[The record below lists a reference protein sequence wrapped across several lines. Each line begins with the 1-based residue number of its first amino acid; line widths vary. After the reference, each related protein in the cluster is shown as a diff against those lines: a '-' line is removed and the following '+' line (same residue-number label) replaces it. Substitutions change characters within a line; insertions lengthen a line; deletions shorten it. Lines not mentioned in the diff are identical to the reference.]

1 MTTKVLKIAKAEL
14 QKMFYS
20 PIAWISLI
28 VFIVQCGYGFVGAVG
43 YVDYYMEKQ
52 MSLSCL
58 FLNDFGGIFTTL
70 YNYIYLYVPLLTM
83 GLISEELRNKN
94 INLLYA
100 APVSNAQIILGKY
113 LAILTYGL
121 LLMGIVCIFI
131 VFGAIAVQNF
141 EWGVALSGLLGV
153 FLMFVAYSAIGLFV
167 SSLTSYPVVAAIGS
181 FIVLGALS
189 KEEAIP
195 GLPDS
200 ASSGIQSLSKEEDDC
215 MKILANLVTLTVND
229 KEGYIT
235 LSASMPEPVAAAQL
249 AYKVQVLLQKYVTE
263 FKIEKARANL
273 EFIEERYAD
282 AKSEFERKQEEL
294 AEFRDA
300 NRNFAS
306 AVAKTTE
313 ERLSNEYAVVLGV
326 YSELAKQREQANIQ
340 VKEDT
345 PIFAVVEPVTVPTER
360 SKPKRALICVAFTF
374 LGGFCGVGLVL
385 VLPFLAQVSGARR
398 LRKWLPEAT
407 ERGIS

>member
-1 MTTKVLKIAKAEL
+1 MTVEQINKQEETEIDLIEVIRKLWAKRKFILKVTVVFMALGVLIAL
-14 QKMFYS
+14 FS
-20 PIAWISLI
+20 PKEYTAGCTMVPQI
-28 VFIVQCGYGFVGAVG
+28 G
-43 YVDYYMEKQ
+43 EKTT
-52 MSLSCL
+52 
-58 FLNDFGGIFTTL
+58 GG
-70 YNYIYLYVPLLTM
+70 N
-83 GLISEELRNKN
+83 
-94 INLLYA
+94 
-100 APVSNAQIILGKY
+100 
-113 LAILTYGL
+113 
-121 LLMGIVCIFI
+121 
-131 VFGAIAVQNF
+131 
-141 EWGVALSGLLGV
+141 LSGLAAMAGINLGSNSGGDV
-153 FLMFVAYSAIGLFV
+153 LMPNVYPKILSSVPFQKELMQTEVKFEDYEQPVRLLDYYTGEEYRKFSLLGTIKKYTIGLPG
-167 SSLTSYPVVAAIGS
+167 LI
-181 FIVLGALS
+181 LGALS

-407 ERGIS
+407 EKGIS

>member
-1 MTTKVLKIAKAEL
+1 MTVEQINKQEETEIDLIEVIRKLWAKRKFILKVTVVFMALGVLIAL
-14 QKMFYS
+14 FS
-20 PIAWISLI
+20 PKEYTAGCTMVPQI
-28 VFIVQCGYGFVGAVG
+28 G
-43 YVDYYMEKQ
+43 EKTT
-52 MSLSCL
+52 
-58 FLNDFGGIFTTL
+58 GG
-70 YNYIYLYVPLLTM
+70 N
-83 GLISEELRNKN
+83 
-94 INLLYA
+94 
-100 APVSNAQIILGKY
+100 
-113 LAILTYGL
+113 
-121 LLMGIVCIFI
+121 
-131 VFGAIAVQNF
+131 
-141 EWGVALSGLLGV
+141 LSGLAAMAGINLGSNSGGDV
-153 FLMFVAYSAIGLFV
+153 LMPNVYPKILSSVPFQKELMQTEIKFEDYEQPVRLLDYYTGEEYRKFSLLGTIKKYTIGLPG
-167 SSLTSYPVVAAIGS
+167 LI
-181 FIVLGALS
+181 LGALS
-189 KEEAIP
+189 KEEVTP
-195 GLPDS
+195 GLLDS

-407 ERGIS
+407 EKGIS

>member
-1 MTTKVLKIAKAEL
+1 MTVEQINKQEETEIDLIEVIRKLWAKRKFILKVTVVFMALGVLIAL
-14 QKMFYS
+14 FS
-20 PIAWISLI
+20 PKEYTAGCTMVPHI
-28 VFIVQCGYGFVGAVG
+28 G
-43 YVDYYMEKQ
+43 EKTT
-52 MSLSCL
+52 
-58 FLNDFGGIFTTL
+58 GG
-70 YNYIYLYVPLLTM
+70 N
-83 GLISEELRNKN
+83 
-94 INLLYA
+94 
-100 APVSNAQIILGKY
+100 
-113 LAILTYGL
+113 
-121 LLMGIVCIFI
+121 
-131 VFGAIAVQNF
+131 
-141 EWGVALSGLLGV
+141 LSGLAAMAGINLGSNSGGDV
-153 FLMFVAYSAIGLFV
+153 LMPNVYPKILSSVPFQKELMQTEIKFEDYEQPVRLLDYYTGEEYRKFSLLGTIKKYTIGLPG
-167 SSLTSYPVVAAIGS
+167 LI
-181 FIVLGALS
+181 LGALS

-407 ERGIS
+407 EKGIS

>member
-1 MTTKVLKIAKAEL
+1 MTVEQINKQEETEIDLIEVIRKLWAKRKFILKVTVVFMALGVLIAL
-14 QKMFYS
+14 FS
-20 PIAWISLI
+20 PKEYTAGCTMVPQI
-28 VFIVQCGYGFVGAVG
+28 G
-43 YVDYYMEKQ
+43 EKTT
-52 MSLSCL
+52 
-58 FLNDFGGIFTTL
+58 GG
-70 YNYIYLYVPLLTM
+70 N
-83 GLISEELRNKN
+83 
-94 INLLYA
+94 
-100 APVSNAQIILGKY
+100 
-113 LAILTYGL
+113 
-121 LLMGIVCIFI
+121 
-131 VFGAIAVQNF
+131 
-141 EWGVALSGLLGV
+141 LSGLAAMAGINLGSNSGGDV
-153 FLMFVAYSAIGLFV
+153 LMPNVYPKILSSVPFQKELMQTEIKFEDYEQPVCLLDYYTGEEYRKFSLLGTIKKYTIGLPG
-167 SSLTSYPVVAAIGS
+167 LI
-181 FIVLGALS
+181 LGALS
-189 KEEAIP
+189 KEEATP

-407 ERGIS
+407 EKGIS

>member
-1 MTTKVLKIAKAEL
+1 MTVEQINKQEETEIDLIEVIRKLWAKRKFILKVTVVFMAFGVLIAL
-14 QKMFYS
+14 FS
-20 PIAWISLI
+20 PKEYTAGCTMVPQI
-28 VFIVQCGYGFVGAVG
+28 G
-43 YVDYYMEKQ
+43 EKTT
-52 MSLSCL
+52 
-58 FLNDFGGIFTTL
+58 GG
-70 YNYIYLYVPLLTM
+70 N
-83 GLISEELRNKN
+83 
-94 INLLYA
+94 
-100 APVSNAQIILGKY
+100 
-113 LAILTYGL
+113 
-121 LLMGIVCIFI
+121 
-131 VFGAIAVQNF
+131 
-141 EWGVALSGLLGV
+141 LSGLAAMAGINLGSNSSGDV
-153 FLMFVAYSAIGLFV
+153 LMPNVYPKILSSVPFQKELMQTEIKFEDYEQPVRLLDYYTGEEYRKFSLLGTIKKYTIGLPG
-167 SSLTSYPVVAAIGS
+167 LI
-181 FIVLGALS
+181 LGALS

-407 ERGIS
+407 EKGIS

>member
-1 MTTKVLKIAKAEL
+1 MTVEQINKQEETEIDLIEVIRKLWAKRKFILKVTVVFMALGVLIAL
-14 QKMFYS
+14 FS
-20 PIAWISLI
+20 PKEYTAGCTMVPQI
-28 VFIVQCGYGFVGAVG
+28 G
-43 YVDYYMEKQ
+43 EKTT
-52 MSLSCL
+52 
-58 FLNDFGGIFTTL
+58 GG
-70 YNYIYLYVPLLTM
+70 N
-83 GLISEELRNKN
+83 
-94 INLLYA
+94 
-100 APVSNAQIILGKY
+100 
-113 LAILTYGL
+113 
-121 LLMGIVCIFI
+121 
-131 VFGAIAVQNF
+131 
-141 EWGVALSGLLGV
+141 LSGLAAMAGINLGSNSGGDV
-153 FLMFVAYSAIGLFV
+153 LMPNVYPKILSSVPFQKELMQTEIKFEDYEQPVRLLDYYTGEEYRKFSLLGTIKKYTIGLPG
-167 SSLTSYPVVAAIGS
+167 LI
-181 FIVLGALS
+181 LGALS
-189 KEEAIP
+189 KEEATP

-249 AYKVQVLLQKYVTE
+249 AYKVQMLLQKYVTE

-398 LRKWLPEAT
+398 LRKWLPGAT
-407 ERGIS
+407 EKGIS

>member
-1 MTTKVLKIAKAEL
+1 MTVEQINKQEETEIDLIEVIRKLWAKRKFILKVTVVFMALGVLIAL
-14 QKMFYS
+14 FS
-20 PIAWISLI
+20 PKEYTAGCTMVPQI
-28 VFIVQCGYGFVGAVG
+28 G
-43 YVDYYMEKQ
+43 EKTT
-52 MSLSCL
+52 
-58 FLNDFGGIFTTL
+58 GG
-70 YNYIYLYVPLLTM
+70 N
-83 GLISEELRNKN
+83 
-94 INLLYA
+94 
-100 APVSNAQIILGKY
+100 
-113 LAILTYGL
+113 
-121 LLMGIVCIFI
+121 
-131 VFGAIAVQNF
+131 
-141 EWGVALSGLLGV
+141 LSGLAAMAGINLGSNSGGDV
-153 FLMFVAYSAIGLFV
+153 LMPNVYPKILSSVPFQKELMQTEIKFEDYEQPVRLLDYYTGEEYRKFSLLGTIKKYTIGLPG
-167 SSLTSYPVVAAIGS
+167 LI
-181 FIVLGALS
+181 LGALS

-385 VLPFLAQVSGARR
+385 VLPFLAQISGARR

-407 ERGIS
+407 EKGIS

>member
-1 MTTKVLKIAKAEL
+1 MTVEQINKQEETEIDLIEVIRKLWAKRKFILKVTVVFMAFGVLIAL
-14 QKMFYS
+14 FS
-20 PIAWISLI
+20 PKEYTAGCTMVPQI
-28 VFIVQCGYGFVGAVG
+28 G
-43 YVDYYMEKQ
+43 EKTT
-52 MSLSCL
+52 
-58 FLNDFGGIFTTL
+58 GG
-70 YNYIYLYVPLLTM
+70 N
-83 GLISEELRNKN
+83 
-94 INLLYA
+94 
-100 APVSNAQIILGKY
+100 
-113 LAILTYGL
+113 
-121 LLMGIVCIFI
+121 
-131 VFGAIAVQNF
+131 
-141 EWGVALSGLLGV
+141 LSGLAAMAGINLGSNSGGDV
-153 FLMFVAYSAIGLFV
+153 LMPNVYPKILSSVPFQKELMQTEIKFEDYEQPVRLLDYYTGEEYRKFSLLGTIKKYTIGLPG
-167 SSLTSYPVVAAIGS
+167 LI
-181 FIVLGALS
+181 LGALS

-294 AEFRDA
+294 AESRDA
-300 NRNFAS
+300 TRNFAS

-407 ERGIS
+407 EKGIS

>member
-1 MTTKVLKIAKAEL
+1 MTVEQINKQEETEIDLIEVIRKLWAKRKFILKVTVGFMALGVLIAL
-14 QKMFYS
+14 FS
-20 PIAWISLI
+20 PKEYTAGCTMVPQI
-28 VFIVQCGYGFVGAVG
+28 G
-43 YVDYYMEKQ
+43 EKTT
-52 MSLSCL
+52 
-58 FLNDFGGIFTTL
+58 GG
-70 YNYIYLYVPLLTM
+70 N
-83 GLISEELRNKN
+83 
-94 INLLYA
+94 
-100 APVSNAQIILGKY
+100 
-113 LAILTYGL
+113 
-121 LLMGIVCIFI
+121 
-131 VFGAIAVQNF
+131 
-141 EWGVALSGLLGV
+141 LSGLAAMAGINLGSNSGGDV
-153 FLMFVAYSAIGLFV
+153 LMPNVYPKILSSVPFQKELMQTEIKFEDYEQPVRLLDYYTGEEYRKFSLLGTIKKYTIGLPG
-167 SSLTSYPVVAAIGS
+167 LI
-181 FIVLGALS
+181 LGALS

-398 LRKWLPEAT
+398 LRKWLPGAT
-407 ERGIS
+407 EKGIS

>member
-1 MTTKVLKIAKAEL
+1 MTVEQINKQEETEIDLIEVIRKLWAKRKFILKVTVVFMALGVLIAL
-14 QKMFYS
+14 FS
-20 PIAWISLI
+20 PKEYTAGCTMVPQI
-28 VFIVQCGYGFVGAVG
+28 G
-43 YVDYYMEKQ
+43 EKTT
-52 MSLSCL
+52 
-58 FLNDFGGIFTTL
+58 GG
-70 YNYIYLYVPLLTM
+70 N
-83 GLISEELRNKN
+83 
-94 INLLYA
+94 
-100 APVSNAQIILGKY
+100 
-113 LAILTYGL
+113 
-121 LLMGIVCIFI
+121 
-131 VFGAIAVQNF
+131 
-141 EWGVALSGLLGV
+141 LSGLAAMAGINLGSNSGGDV
-153 FLMFVAYSAIGLFV
+153 LMPNVYPKILSSVPFQKELMQTEIKFEDYEQPVRLLDYYTGEEYRKFSLLGTIKKYTIGLPG
-167 SSLTSYPVVAAIGS
+167 LI
-181 FIVLGALS
+181 LGALS
-189 KEEAIP
+189 KEEATP

-249 AYKVQVLLQKYVTE
+249 VYKVQVLLQKYVTE

-407 ERGIS
+407 EKGIS

>member
-1 MTTKVLKIAKAEL
+1 MTVEQINKQEETEIDLIEVIRKLWAKRKFILKVTVVFMALGVLIAL
-14 QKMFYS
+14 FS
-20 PIAWISLI
+20 PKEYTAGCTMVPQI
-28 VFIVQCGYGFVGAVG
+28 G
-43 YVDYYMEKQ
+43 EKTT
-52 MSLSCL
+52 
-58 FLNDFGGIFTTL
+58 GG
-70 YNYIYLYVPLLTM
+70 N
-83 GLISEELRNKN
+83 
-94 INLLYA
+94 
-100 APVSNAQIILGKY
+100 
-113 LAILTYGL
+113 
-121 LLMGIVCIFI
+121 
-131 VFGAIAVQNF
+131 
-141 EWGVALSGLLGV
+141 LSGLAAMAGINLGSNSGGDV
-153 FLMFVAYSAIGLFV
+153 LMPNVYPKILSSVPFQKELMQTEVKFEDYEQPVRLLDYYTGEEYRKFSLLGTIKKYTIGLPG
-167 SSLTSYPVVAAIGS
+167 LI
-181 FIVLGALS
+181 LGALS
-189 KEEAIP
+189 KEEATP

>member
-1 MTTKVLKIAKAEL
+1 MTVEQINKQEETEIDLIEVIRKLWAKRKFILKVTVVFMALGVLIAL
-14 QKMFYS
+14 FS
-20 PIAWISLI
+20 PKEYTAGCTMVPQI
-28 VFIVQCGYGFVGAVG
+28 G
-43 YVDYYMEKQ
+43 EKTT
-52 MSLSCL
+52 
-58 FLNDFGGIFTTL
+58 GG
-70 YNYIYLYVPLLTM
+70 N
-83 GLISEELRNKN
+83 
-94 INLLYA
+94 
-100 APVSNAQIILGKY
+100 
-113 LAILTYGL
+113 
-121 LLMGIVCIFI
+121 
-131 VFGAIAVQNF
+131 
-141 EWGVALSGLLGV
+141 LSGLAAMAGINLGSNSGGDV
-153 FLMFVAYSAIGLFV
+153 LMPNVYPKILSSVPFQKELMQTEIKFEDYEQPVRLLDYYTGEEYRKFSLLGTIKKYTIGLPR
-167 SSLTSYPVVAAIGS
+167 LI
-181 FIVLGALS
+181 LGALS
-189 KEEAIP
+189 KEEATP

-407 ERGIS
+407 EKGIS

>member
-1 MTTKVLKIAKAEL
+1 MTVEQINKQEETEIDLIEVIRKLWAKRKFILKVTVVFMALGVLIAL
-14 QKMFYS
+14 FS
-20 PIAWISLI
+20 PKEYTAGCTMVPQI
-28 VFIVQCGYGFVGAVG
+28 G
-43 YVDYYMEKQ
+43 EKTT
-52 MSLSCL
+52 
-58 FLNDFGGIFTTL
+58 GG
-70 YNYIYLYVPLLTM
+70 N
-83 GLISEELRNKN
+83 
-94 INLLYA
+94 
-100 APVSNAQIILGKY
+100 
-113 LAILTYGL
+113 
-121 LLMGIVCIFI
+121 
-131 VFGAIAVQNF
+131 
-141 EWGVALSGLLGV
+141 LSGLAAMAGINLGSNSGGDV
-153 FLMFVAYSAIGLFV
+153 LMPNVYPKILSSVPFQKELMQTEVKFEDYEQPVRLLDYYTGEEYRKFSLLGTIKKYTIGLPG
-167 SSLTSYPVVAAIGS
+167 LI
-181 FIVLGALS
+181 LGALS
-189 KEEAIP
+189 KEEATP

-249 AYKVQVLLQKYVTE
+249 VYKVQVLLQKYVTE

-407 ERGIS
+407 EKGIS

>member
-1 MTTKVLKIAKAEL
+1 MTVEQINKQEETEIDLIEVIRKLWAKRKFILKVTVVFMALGVLIAL
-14 QKMFYS
+14 FS
-20 PIAWISLI
+20 PKEYTAGCTMVPQI
-28 VFIVQCGYGFVGAVG
+28 G
-43 YVDYYMEKQ
+43 E
-52 MSLSCL
+52 
-58 FLNDFGGIFTTL
+58 NTTGG
-70 YNYIYLYVPLLTM
+70 N
-83 GLISEELRNKN
+83 
-94 INLLYA
+94 
-100 APVSNAQIILGKY
+100 
-113 LAILTYGL
+113 
-121 LLMGIVCIFI
+121 
-131 VFGAIAVQNF
+131 
-141 EWGVALSGLLGV
+141 LSGLAAMAGINLGSNSGGDV
-153 FLMFVAYSAIGLFV
+153 LMPNVYPKILSSVPFQKELMQTEIKFEDYEQPVRLLDYYTGEEYRKFSLLGTIKKYTIGLPG
-167 SSLTSYPVVAAIGS
+167 LI
-181 FIVLGALS
+181 LGALS

-407 ERGIS
+407 EKGIS

>member
-1 MTTKVLKIAKAEL
+1 MTVEQINKQEETEIDLIEVIRKLWAKRKFILKVTVVFMALGVLIAL
-14 QKMFYS
+14 FS
-20 PIAWISLI
+20 PKEYTAGCTMVPQI
-28 VFIVQCGYGFVGAVG
+28 G
-43 YVDYYMEKQ
+43 EKTT
-52 MSLSCL
+52 
-58 FLNDFGGIFTTL
+58 GG
-70 YNYIYLYVPLLTM
+70 N
-83 GLISEELRNKN
+83 
-94 INLLYA
+94 
-100 APVSNAQIILGKY
+100 
-113 LAILTYGL
+113 
-121 LLMGIVCIFI
+121 
-131 VFGAIAVQNF
+131 
-141 EWGVALSGLLGV
+141 LSGLAAMAGINLGSNSGGDV
-153 FLMFVAYSAIGLFV
+153 LMPNVYPKILSSVPFQKELMQTEIKFEDYEQPVCLLDYYTGEEYRKFSLLGTIKKYTIGLPG
-167 SSLTSYPVVAAIGS
+167 LI
-181 FIVLGALS
+181 LGALS

-385 VLPFLAQVSGARR
+385 VLPFLAQVSGAKR

-407 ERGIS
+407 EKGIS

>member
-1 MTTKVLKIAKAEL
+1 MTVEQINKQEETEIDLIEVIRKLWAKRKFILKVTVVFMALGVLIAL
-14 QKMFYS
+14 FS
-20 PIAWISLI
+20 PKEYTAGCTMVPQI
-28 VFIVQCGYGFVGAVG
+28 G
-43 YVDYYMEKQ
+43 EKTT
-52 MSLSCL
+52 
-58 FLNDFGGIFTTL
+58 GG
-70 YNYIYLYVPLLTM
+70 N
-83 GLISEELRNKN
+83 
-94 INLLYA
+94 
-100 APVSNAQIILGKY
+100 
-113 LAILTYGL
+113 
-121 LLMGIVCIFI
+121 
-131 VFGAIAVQNF
+131 
-141 EWGVALSGLLGV
+141 LSGLAAMAGINLGSNSGGDV
-153 FLMFVAYSAIGLFV
+153 LMPNVYPKILSSVPFQKELMQTEIKFEDYEQPVRLLDYYTGEEYRKFSLLGTIKKYTIGLPGLIF
-167 SSLTSYPVVAAIGS
+167 
-181 FIVLGALS
+181 GALS
-189 KEEAIP
+189 KEEATP

-407 ERGIS
+407 EKGIS

>member
-1 MTTKVLKIAKAEL
+1 MTVEQINKQEETEIDLIEVIRKLWAKRKFILKVTVVFMALGVLIAL
-14 QKMFYS
+14 FS
-20 PIAWISLI
+20 PKEYTAGCTMVPQI
-28 VFIVQCGYGFVGAVG
+28 G
-43 YVDYYMEKQ
+43 EKTT
-52 MSLSCL
+52 
-58 FLNDFGGIFTTL
+58 GG
-70 YNYIYLYVPLLTM
+70 N
-83 GLISEELRNKN
+83 
-94 INLLYA
+94 
-100 APVSNAQIILGKY
+100 
-113 LAILTYGL
+113 
-121 LLMGIVCIFI
+121 
-131 VFGAIAVQNF
+131 
-141 EWGVALSGLLGV
+141 LSGLAAMAGINLGSNSGGDV
-153 FLMFVAYSAIGLFV
+153 LMPNVYPKILSSVPFQKELMQTEIKFEDYEQPVRLLDYYTGEEYRKFSLLGTIKKYTIGLPG
-167 SSLTSYPVVAAIGS
+167 LI
-181 FIVLGALS
+181 LGALS
-189 KEEAIP
+189 KEEATP

-398 LRKWLPEAT
+398 LRKWLPRAT
-407 ERGIS
+407 EKGIS

>member
-1 MTTKVLKIAKAEL
+1 MTVEQINKQEETEIDLIEVIRKLWAKRKFILKVTVVFMALGVLIAL
-14 QKMFYS
+14 FS
-20 PIAWISLI
+20 PKEYTAGCTMVPQI
-28 VFIVQCGYGFVGAVG
+28 G
-43 YVDYYMEKQ
+43 EKTT
-52 MSLSCL
+52 
-58 FLNDFGGIFTTL
+58 GG
-70 YNYIYLYVPLLTM
+70 N
-83 GLISEELRNKN
+83 
-94 INLLYA
+94 
-100 APVSNAQIILGKY
+100 
-113 LAILTYGL
+113 
-121 LLMGIVCIFI
+121 
-131 VFGAIAVQNF
+131 
-141 EWGVALSGLLGV
+141 LSGLAAMAGINLGSNSGGDV
-153 FLMFVAYSAIGLFV
+153 LMPNVYPKILSSVPFQKELMQTEIKFEDYEQPVRLLDYYTGEEYRKFSLLGTIKKYTIGLPG
-167 SSLTSYPVVAAIGS
+167 LI
-181 FIVLGALS
+181 LGALS

-326 YSELAKQREQANIQ
+326 YSELAKQREQVNIQ

-407 ERGIS
+407 EKGIS

>member
-1 MTTKVLKIAKAEL
+1 MTVEQINKQEETEIDLIEVIRKLWAKRKFILKVTVVFMALGVLIAL
-14 QKMFYS
+14 FS
-20 PIAWISLI
+20 PKEYTAGCTMVPQI
-28 VFIVQCGYGFVGAVG
+28 G
-43 YVDYYMEKQ
+43 EKTT
-52 MSLSCL
+52 
-58 FLNDFGGIFTTL
+58 GG
-70 YNYIYLYVPLLTM
+70 N
-83 GLISEELRNKN
+83 
-94 INLLYA
+94 
-100 APVSNAQIILGKY
+100 
-113 LAILTYGL
+113 
-121 LLMGIVCIFI
+121 
-131 VFGAIAVQNF
+131 
-141 EWGVALSGLLGV
+141 LSGLAAMAGINLGSNSGGDV
-153 FLMFVAYSAIGLFV
+153 LMPNVYPKILSSVPFQKELMQTEIKFEDYEQPVCLLDYYTGEEYRKFSLLGTIKKYTIGLPG
-167 SSLTSYPVVAAIGS
+167 LI
-181 FIVLGALS
+181 LGALS
-189 KEEAIP
+189 KEEATP

-398 LRKWLPEAT
+398 LRKWLPGAT
-407 ERGIS
+407 EKGIS

>member
-1 MTTKVLKIAKAEL
+1 MTVEQINKQEETEIDLIEVIRKLWAKRKFILKVTVVFMAFGVLIAL
-14 QKMFYS
+14 FS
-20 PIAWISLI
+20 PKEYTAGCTMVPQI
-28 VFIVQCGYGFVGAVG
+28 G
-43 YVDYYMEKQ
+43 EKTT
-52 MSLSCL
+52 
-58 FLNDFGGIFTTL
+58 GG
-70 YNYIYLYVPLLTM
+70 N
-83 GLISEELRNKN
+83 
-94 INLLYA
+94 
-100 APVSNAQIILGKY
+100 
-113 LAILTYGL
+113 
-121 LLMGIVCIFI
+121 
-131 VFGAIAVQNF
+131 
-141 EWGVALSGLLGV
+141 LSGLAAMAGINLGSNSGGDV
-153 FLMFVAYSAIGLFV
+153 LMPNVYPKILSSVPFQKELMQTEIKFEDYEQPVRLLDYYTGEEYRKFSLLGTIKKYTIGLPG
-167 SSLTSYPVVAAIGS
+167 LI
-181 FIVLGALS
+181 LGALS
-189 KEEAIP
+189 KEEATL

-407 ERGIS
+407 EKGIS

>member
-1 MTTKVLKIAKAEL
+1 MTVEQINKQEETEIDLIEVIRKLWAKRKFILKVTVVFMALGVLIAL
-14 QKMFYS
+14 FS
-20 PIAWISLI
+20 PKEYTAGCTMVPQI
-28 VFIVQCGYGFVGAVG
+28 G
-43 YVDYYMEKQ
+43 EKTT
-52 MSLSCL
+52 
-58 FLNDFGGIFTTL
+58 GG
-70 YNYIYLYVPLLTM
+70 N
-83 GLISEELRNKN
+83 
-94 INLLYA
+94 
-100 APVSNAQIILGKY
+100 
-113 LAILTYGL
+113 
-121 LLMGIVCIFI
+121 
-131 VFGAIAVQNF
+131 
-141 EWGVALSGLLGV
+141 LSGLAAMAGINLGSNSGGDV
-153 FLMFVAYSAIGLFV
+153 LMPNVYPKILSSVPFQKELMQTEIKFEDYEQPVRLLDYYTGEEYRKFSLLGTIKKYTIGLPG
-167 SSLTSYPVVAAIGS
+167 LI
-181 FIVLGALS
+181 LGALS
-189 KEEAIP
+189 KEEATP

-398 LRKWLPEAT
+398 LRKWLPKAT
-407 ERGIS
+407 EKGIS

>member
-1 MTTKVLKIAKAEL
+1 MTVEQINKQEETEIDLIEVIRKLWAKRKFILKVTVVFMALGVLIAL
-14 QKMFYS
+14 FS
-20 PIAWISLI
+20 PKEYTAGCTMVPQI
-28 VFIVQCGYGFVGAVG
+28 G
-43 YVDYYMEKQ
+43 EKTT
-52 MSLSCL
+52 
-58 FLNDFGGIFTTL
+58 GG
-70 YNYIYLYVPLLTM
+70 N
-83 GLISEELRNKN
+83 
-94 INLLYA
+94 
-100 APVSNAQIILGKY
+100 
-113 LAILTYGL
+113 
-121 LLMGIVCIFI
+121 
-131 VFGAIAVQNF
+131 
-141 EWGVALSGLLGV
+141 LSGLAAMAGINLGSNSGGDV
-153 FLMFVAYSAIGLFV
+153 LMPNVYPKILSSVPFQKELMQTEVKFEDYEQPVRLLDYYTGEEYRKFSLLGTIKKYTIGLPG
-167 SSLTSYPVVAAIGS
+167 LI
-181 FIVLGALS
+181 LGALS
-189 KEEAIP
+189 KEEATP

-215 MKILANLVTLTVND
+215 MKILASLVTLTVND

-398 LRKWLPEAT
+398 LRKWLPGAT
-407 ERGIS
+407 EKGIS

>member
-1 MTTKVLKIAKAEL
+1 MTVEQINKQEETEIDLIEVIRKLWAKRKFILKVTVVFMALGVLIAL
-14 QKMFYS
+14 FS
-20 PIAWISLI
+20 PKEYTAGCTMVPQI
-28 VFIVQCGYGFVGAVG
+28 G
-43 YVDYYMEKQ
+43 EKTT
-52 MSLSCL
+52 
-58 FLNDFGGIFTTL
+58 GG
-70 YNYIYLYVPLLTM
+70 N
-83 GLISEELRNKN
+83 
-94 INLLYA
+94 
-100 APVSNAQIILGKY
+100 
-113 LAILTYGL
+113 
-121 LLMGIVCIFI
+121 
-131 VFGAIAVQNF
+131 
-141 EWGVALSGLLGV
+141 LSGLAAMAGINLGSNSGGDV
-153 FLMFVAYSAIGLFV
+153 LMPNVYPKILSSVPFQKELMQTEIKFEDYEQPVRLLDYYTGEEYRKFSLLGTIKKYTIGLPG
-167 SSLTSYPVVAAIGS
+167 LI
-181 FIVLGALS
+181 LGALS
-189 KEEAIP
+189 KEEATP

>member
-1 MTTKVLKIAKAEL
+1 MTVEQINKQEETEIDLIEVIRKLWAKRKFILKVTVVFMALGVLIAL
-14 QKMFYS
+14 FS
-20 PIAWISLI
+20 PKEYTAGCTMVPQI
-28 VFIVQCGYGFVGAVG
+28 G
-43 YVDYYMEKQ
+43 EKTT
-52 MSLSCL
+52 
-58 FLNDFGGIFTTL
+58 GG
-70 YNYIYLYVPLLTM
+70 N
-83 GLISEELRNKN
+83 
-94 INLLYA
+94 
-100 APVSNAQIILGKY
+100 
-113 LAILTYGL
+113 
-121 LLMGIVCIFI
+121 
-131 VFGAIAVQNF
+131 
-141 EWGVALSGLLGV
+141 LSGLAAMAGINLGSNNGGDV
-153 FLMFVAYSAIGLFV
+153 LMPNVYPKILSSVPFQKELMQTEIKFEDYEQPVRLLDYYTGEEYRKFSLLGTIKKYTIGLPG
-167 SSLTSYPVVAAIGS
+167 LI
-181 FIVLGALS
+181 LGALS
-189 KEEAIP
+189 KEEATP

-407 ERGIS
+407 EKGIS

>member
-1 MTTKVLKIAKAEL
+1 MTVEQINKQEETEIDLIEVIRKLWAKRKFILKVTVVFMALGVLIAL
-14 QKMFYS
+14 FS
-20 PIAWISLI
+20 PKEYTAGCTMVPQI
-28 VFIVQCGYGFVGAVG
+28 G
-43 YVDYYMEKQ
+43 EKTT
-52 MSLSCL
+52 
-58 FLNDFGGIFTTL
+58 GG
-70 YNYIYLYVPLLTM
+70 N
-83 GLISEELRNKN
+83 
-94 INLLYA
+94 
-100 APVSNAQIILGKY
+100 
-113 LAILTYGL
+113 
-121 LLMGIVCIFI
+121 
-131 VFGAIAVQNF
+131 
-141 EWGVALSGLLGV
+141 LSGLAAMAGINLGSNSGGDV
-153 FLMFVAYSAIGLFV
+153 LMPNVYPKILSSVPFQKELMQTEVKFEDYEQPVRLLDYYTGEEYRKFSLLGTIKKYTIGLPG
-167 SSLTSYPVVAAIGS
+167 LI
-181 FIVLGALS
+181 LGALS

-249 AYKVQVLLQKYVTE
+249 AYKVQMLLQKYVTE

-407 ERGIS
+407 EKRIS

>member
-1 MTTKVLKIAKAEL
+1 MTVEQINKQEETEIDLIEVIRKLWAKRKFILKVTVVFMALGVLIAL
-14 QKMFYS
+14 FS
-20 PIAWISLI
+20 PKEYTAGCTMVPQI
-28 VFIVQCGYGFVGAVG
+28 G
-43 YVDYYMEKQ
+43 EKTT
-52 MSLSCL
+52 
-58 FLNDFGGIFTTL
+58 GG
-70 YNYIYLYVPLLTM
+70 N
-83 GLISEELRNKN
+83 
-94 INLLYA
+94 
-100 APVSNAQIILGKY
+100 
-113 LAILTYGL
+113 
-121 LLMGIVCIFI
+121 
-131 VFGAIAVQNF
+131 
-141 EWGVALSGLLGV
+141 LSGLAAMAGINLGSNSGGDV
-153 FLMFVAYSAIGLFV
+153 LMPNVYPKILSSVPFQKELMQTEVKFEDYEQPVRLLDYYTGEEYRKFSLLGTIKKYTIGLPG
-167 SSLTSYPVVAAIGS
+167 LI
-181 FIVLGALS
+181 LGALS
-189 KEEAIP
+189 KEEATP

-398 LRKWLPEAT
+398 LRKWLPGAT
-407 ERGIS
+407 EKGIS

>member
-1 MTTKVLKIAKAEL
+1 MTVEQINKQEETEIDLIEVIRKLWAKRKFILKVTVVFMALGVLIAL
-14 QKMFYS
+14 FS
-20 PIAWISLI
+20 PKEYTAGCTMVPQI
-28 VFIVQCGYGFVGAVG
+28 G
-43 YVDYYMEKQ
+43 EKTT
-52 MSLSCL
+52 
-58 FLNDFGGIFTTL
+58 GG
-70 YNYIYLYVPLLTM
+70 N
-83 GLISEELRNKN
+83 
-94 INLLYA
+94 
-100 APVSNAQIILGKY
+100 
-113 LAILTYGL
+113 
-121 LLMGIVCIFI
+121 
-131 VFGAIAVQNF
+131 
-141 EWGVALSGLLGV
+141 LSGLAAMAGINLGSNSGGDV
-153 FLMFVAYSAIGLFV
+153 LMPNVYPKILSSVPFQKELMQTEVKFEDYEQPVRLLDYYTGEEYRKFSLLGTIKKYTIGLPG
-167 SSLTSYPVVAAIGS
+167 LI
-181 FIVLGALS
+181 LGALS
-189 KEEAIP
+189 KEEATP

-407 ERGIS
+407 EKGIS

>member
-1 MTTKVLKIAKAEL
+1 MTVEQINKQEETEIDLIEVIRKLWAKRKFILKVTVVFMAFGVLIAL
-14 QKMFYS
+14 FS
-20 PIAWISLI
+20 PKEYTAGCTMVPQI
-28 VFIVQCGYGFVGAVG
+28 G
-43 YVDYYMEKQ
+43 EKTT
-52 MSLSCL
+52 
-58 FLNDFGGIFTTL
+58 GG
-70 YNYIYLYVPLLTM
+70 N
-83 GLISEELRNKN
+83 
-94 INLLYA
+94 
-100 APVSNAQIILGKY
+100 
-113 LAILTYGL
+113 
-121 LLMGIVCIFI
+121 
-131 VFGAIAVQNF
+131 
-141 EWGVALSGLLGV
+141 LSGLAAMAGINLGSNSGGDV
-153 FLMFVAYSAIGLFV
+153 LMPNVYPKILSSVPFQKELMQTEIKFEDYEQPVRLLDYYTGEEYRKFSLLGTIKKYTIGLPGLIF
-167 SSLTSYPVVAAIGS
+167 
-181 FIVLGALS
+181 GALS

-407 ERGIS
+407 EKGIS

>member
-1 MTTKVLKIAKAEL
+1 MTVEQINKQEETEIDLIEIIRKLWAKRKFILKVTVVFMALGVLIAL
-14 QKMFYS
+14 FS
-20 PIAWISLI
+20 PKEYTAGCTMVPQI
-28 VFIVQCGYGFVGAVG
+28 G
-43 YVDYYMEKQ
+43 EKTT
-52 MSLSCL
+52 
-58 FLNDFGGIFTTL
+58 GG
-70 YNYIYLYVPLLTM
+70 N
-83 GLISEELRNKN
+83 
-94 INLLYA
+94 
-100 APVSNAQIILGKY
+100 
-113 LAILTYGL
+113 
-121 LLMGIVCIFI
+121 
-131 VFGAIAVQNF
+131 
-141 EWGVALSGLLGV
+141 LSGLAAMAGINLGSNSGGDV
-153 FLMFVAYSAIGLFV
+153 LMPNVYPKILSSVPFQKELMQTEIKFEDYEQPVRLLDYYTGEEYRKFSLLGTIKKYTIGLPG
-167 SSLTSYPVVAAIGS
+167 LI
-181 FIVLGALS
+181 LGALS
-189 KEEAIP
+189 KEEATP

-407 ERGIS
+407 EKGIS

>member
-1 MTTKVLKIAKAEL
+1 MTVEQINKQEETEIDLIEVIRKLWAKRKFILKVTVVFMALGVLIAL
-14 QKMFYS
+14 FS
-20 PIAWISLI
+20 PKEYTAGCTMVPQI
-28 VFIVQCGYGFVGAVG
+28 G
-43 YVDYYMEKQ
+43 EKTT
-52 MSLSCL
+52 
-58 FLNDFGGIFTTL
+58 GG
-70 YNYIYLYVPLLTM
+70 N
-83 GLISEELRNKN
+83 
-94 INLLYA
+94 
-100 APVSNAQIILGKY
+100 
-113 LAILTYGL
+113 
-121 LLMGIVCIFI
+121 
-131 VFGAIAVQNF
+131 
-141 EWGVALSGLLGV
+141 LSGLAAMAGINLGSNSGGDV
-153 FLMFVAYSAIGLFV
+153 LMPNVYPKILSSVPFQKELMQTEVKFEDYEQPVRLLDYYTGEEYRKFSLLGAIKKYTIGLPG
-167 SSLTSYPVVAAIGS
+167 LI
-181 FIVLGALS
+181 LGALS
-189 KEEAIP
+189 KEEATP

-407 ERGIS
+407 EKGIS

>member
-1 MTTKVLKIAKAEL
+1 MTVEQINKQEETEIDLIEVIRKLWAKRKFILKVTVVFMALGVLIAL
-14 QKMFYS
+14 FS
-20 PIAWISLI
+20 PKEYTAGCTMVPQI
-28 VFIVQCGYGFVGAVG
+28 G
-43 YVDYYMEKQ
+43 EKTT
-52 MSLSCL
+52 
-58 FLNDFGGIFTTL
+58 GG
-70 YNYIYLYVPLLTM
+70 N
-83 GLISEELRNKN
+83 
-94 INLLYA
+94 
-100 APVSNAQIILGKY
+100 
-113 LAILTYGL
+113 
-121 LLMGIVCIFI
+121 
-131 VFGAIAVQNF
+131 
-141 EWGVALSGLLGV
+141 LSGLAAMAGINLGSNSGGDV
-153 FLMFVAYSAIGLFV
+153 LMPNVYPKILSSVPFQKELMQTEIKFEGYEQPVRLLDYYTGEEYRKFSLLGTIKKYTIGLPG
-167 SSLTSYPVVAAIGS
+167 LI
-181 FIVLGALS
+181 LGALS
-189 KEEAIP
+189 KEEATP

-398 LRKWLPEAT
+398 LRKWLPGAT
-407 ERGIS
+407 EKGIS

>member
-1 MTTKVLKIAKAEL
+1 MTVEQINKQEETEIDLIEVIRKLWAKRKFILKVTVVFMALGVLIAL
-14 QKMFYS
+14 FS
-20 PIAWISLI
+20 PKEYTAGCTMVPQI
-28 VFIVQCGYGFVGAVG
+28 G
-43 YVDYYMEKQ
+43 EKTT
-52 MSLSCL
+52 
-58 FLNDFGGIFTTL
+58 GG
-70 YNYIYLYVPLLTM
+70 N
-83 GLISEELRNKN
+83 
-94 INLLYA
+94 
-100 APVSNAQIILGKY
+100 
-113 LAILTYGL
+113 
-121 LLMGIVCIFI
+121 
-131 VFGAIAVQNF
+131 
-141 EWGVALSGLLGV
+141 LSGLAAMAGINLGSNSGGDV
-153 FLMFVAYSAIGLFV
+153 LMPNVYPKILSSVPFQKELMQTDIKFEDYEQPVRLLDYYTGEEYRKFSLLGTIKKYTIGLPG
-167 SSLTSYPVVAAIGS
+167 LI
-181 FIVLGALS
+181 LGALS
-189 KEEAIP
+189 KEEATP

-407 ERGIS
+407 EKGIS

>member
-1 MTTKVLKIAKAEL
+1 MTVEQINKQEETEIDLIEVIRKLWAKRKFILKVTVVFMALGVLIAL
-14 QKMFYS
+14 FS
-20 PIAWISLI
+20 PKEYTAGCTMVPQI
-28 VFIVQCGYGFVGAVG
+28 G
-43 YVDYYMEKQ
+43 EKTT
-52 MSLSCL
+52 
-58 FLNDFGGIFTTL
+58 GG
-70 YNYIYLYVPLLTM
+70 N
-83 GLISEELRNKN
+83 
-94 INLLYA
+94 
-100 APVSNAQIILGKY
+100 
-113 LAILTYGL
+113 
-121 LLMGIVCIFI
+121 
-131 VFGAIAVQNF
+131 
-141 EWGVALSGLLGV
+141 LSGLAAMAGINLGSNSGGDV
-153 FLMFVAYSAIGLFV
+153 LMPNVYPKILSSVPFQKELMQTEIKFEDYEQPVRLLDYYTGEEYRKFSLLGTIKKYTIGLPG
-167 SSLTSYPVVAAIGS
+167 LI
-181 FIVLGALS
+181 LGALS

-249 AYKVQVLLQKYVTE
+249 AYKVQMLLQKYVTE

-407 ERGIS
+407 EKGIS